1 VMRLAPGKGNLM
13 IHPAVSTRNVLALI
27 LGGGIGSRLY
37 PLTRERAKPAVPFGG
52 KYRLVDIPISNCINS
67 DIRKIYVL
75 TQFNSV
81 SLHRHIFQ
89 TYKFDRFSGGYV
101 QILAAEQTPESVDWY
116 QGTADAVR
124 KQTMEIHVTRADDVL
139 ILSGD
144 HLYRMDYRPY
154 IELHRLKE
162 ADVTIAVQPVS
173 AQETARYG
181 ILKTDQNGRITTF
194 AEKPKTEEA
203 LEELVSIP
211 NSDRPYLASMG
222 IYLFT
227 EPFLQWVLKER
238 HETDFGKHIIPAAIE
253 SGRVF
258 SYTFDDYWEDI
269 GTIGSFFQAN
279 LSLTN
284 PDPLFE
290 LYDQRN
296 PIYSRARY
304 LPGSQVDYC
313 QLVRVLLSDGC
324 RLRRSVI
331 TESVIGLRSIINPGS
346 QLRQVVMMGADYY
359 ETAQDLARNQGQGR
373 PNIGIGEN
381 SVIERAIID
390 KNARIGREVHLR
402 PHSPADDTESD
413 NFTIRDGVVV
423 IPKNAIIPDGAII

>member
-1 VMRLAPGKGNLM
+1 MLQPP
-13 IHPAVSTRNVLALI
+13 ITTRNVLALI
-27 LGGGIGSRLY
+27 LGGGVGSRLY

-67 DIRKIYVL
+67 DLRKIYVL

-89 TYKFDRFSGGYV
+89 TYKFDRFSGGFV
-101 QILAAEQTPESVDWY
+101 QILAAEQTPQSMDWY

-124 KQTMEIHVTRADDVL
+124 KQTMEIHATRTDDVL

-144 HLYRMDYRPY
+144 HLYHMDYRPF

-162 ADVTIAVQPVS
+162 ADVTIAVQPVP
-173 AQETARYG
+173 AEETHRYG

-194 AEKPKTEEA
+194 AEKPRGADA
-203 LEELVSIP
+203 LKGLMSNP
-211 NSDRPYLASMG
+211 DSDKPFMASMG

-227 EPFLQWVLKER
+227 EPFLQGILKQRGEP
-238 HETDFGKHIIPAAIE
+238 DFGKHIIPAAIE

-258 SYTFDDYWEDI
+258 SYPFEGYWEDI

-279 LSLTN
+279 LTLTGPN
-284 PDPLFE
+284 PLFE
-290 LYDQRN
+290 LFDQRN

-304 LPGSQVDYC
+304 LPGSRVDYC

-331 TESVIGLRSIINPGS
+331 TESVIGLRSVISPGT

-359 ETAQDLARNQGQGR
+359 ETDQDLAKNQAQGR

-381 SVIERAIID
+381 SVIEQAIID
-390 KNARIGREVHLR
+390 KNARIGRNVHIR
-402 PHSPADDTESD
+402 PHSPADDSESG
-413 NFTIRDGVVV
+413 NFTIRDGIVV
-423 IPKNAIIPDGAII
+423 IPKNAVIADGTII

>member
-1 VMRLAPGKGNLM
+1 M
-13 IHPAVSTRNVLALI
+13 IQPPITTRNVLALI
-27 LGGGIGSRLY
+27 LGGGVGSRLY

-101 QILAAEQTPESVDWY
+101 QILAAEQTPQSMDWY

-124 KQTMEIHVTRADDVL
+124 KQTLEIHTTRADDVL

-173 AQETARYG
+173 AQETHRYG

-194 AEKPKTEEA
+194 AEKPKGEDA
-203 LEELVSIP
+203 LKELVSNP
-211 NSDRPYLASMG
+211 DSDRPFMASMG

-227 EPFLQWVLKER
+227 EPFLQWILKER
-238 HETDFGKHIIPAAIE
+238 GEPDFGKHIIPAAIE

-258 SYTFDDYWEDI
+258 SYTFDGHWEDI
-269 GTIGSFFQAN
+269 GTVGSFFQAN
-279 LSLTN
+279 LSLTEPN
-284 PDPLFE
+284 PLFE

-304 LPGSQVDYC
+304 LPGSRVDYC

-324 RLRRSVI
+324 RLRQSVI
-331 TESVIGLRSIINPGS
+331 TESVIGLRSVINPGA

-359 ETAQDLARNQGQGR
+359 ETAQDLARNQTEGR
-373 PNIGIGEN
+373 PSIGIGEN
-381 SVIERAIID
+381 SVIEQAIID
-390 KNARIGREVHLR
+390 KNARIGREVHIR
-402 PHSPADDTESD
+402 PHTPADDAESD
-413 NFTIRDGVVV
+413 HFTIADGIVV
-423 IPKNAIIPDGAII
+423 IPKNAIIPDGTII